1 MADQQ
6 YQQQCVQWQWAQWQ
20 WAQQQLFQQQLP
32 QQQWAQ
38 QQVPQQQVPQ
48 QQVPQQQVPQQQLP
62 QQQLTQQQWELQQ
75 LDLYYHQQQPIAIVP
90 QGAYNQRSLY
100 VSPTHNTSTT
110 LSQHSGYHHRQSYEA
125 RAAEARRQEQQRA
138 ANAQVEEQARISQAA
153 ILEHRRRAEEA
164 REAAAQKKRDDER
177 IAAQKQLELEHAE
190 AQQAA
195 VAQAAAQKK
204 MQEERAAAQKKL
216 HEERVA
222 DEKAR
227 EEEWQAYLAEKCEAE
242 RKAARK
248 KELRGDRSVLYRH
261 YYEYLTYF
269 PIRKG
274 QRMNQ
279 YCMSLLANR
288 KTIGIEPDSDA
299 GLAIQ
304 YAKDNWELFLTNKD
318 QDKATKWQ
326 KEKLGIIKANAPV
339 TLMANKAG

>member
-32 QQQWAQ
+32 QQQC
-38 QQVPQQQVPQ
+38 V
-48 QQVPQQQVPQQQLP
+48 QQQLP

-164 REAAAQKKRDDER
+164 REAAAQKK
-177 IAAQKQLELEHAE
+177 LELEHAE

-204 MQEERAAAQKKL
+204 MQEERVAAQKKL

-261 YYEYLTYF
+261 YYEFLTYF
-269 PIRKG
+269 PLRKG